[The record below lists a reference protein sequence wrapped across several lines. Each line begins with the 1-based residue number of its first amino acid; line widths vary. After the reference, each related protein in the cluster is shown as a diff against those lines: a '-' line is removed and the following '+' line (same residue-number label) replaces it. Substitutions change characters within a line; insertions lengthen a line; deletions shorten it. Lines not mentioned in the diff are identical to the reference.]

1 MKNNGDPPI
10 LALDRECRYIVWN
23 EKGNTMK
30 VNVNGVVCGVLFAW
44 MFSPAAAL
52 ACDPVEDGCL
62 GCRDAELPVCVGKLV
77 GEICMAGGGDNFC
90 DKRSATED
98 IERLVLRNTGVHMS
112 RIRGLVRGAVKYQ
125 RPHSPRF

>member
-1 MKNNGDPPI
+1 
-10 LALDRECRYIVWN
+10 
-23 EKGNTMK
+23 
-30 VNVNGVVCGVLFAW
+30 
-44 MFSPAAAL
+44 
-52 ACDPVEDGCL
+52 
-62 GCRDAELPVCVGKLV
+62 
-77 GEICMAGGGDNFC
+77 MAGGGDNFC